1 MNLAA
6 AMQVTKWRRII
17 QELQQVYNLW
27 FLLWS
32 MRTIYYFIN
41 NITYFIA
48 ADSHA
53 SSYVFLA
60 LVIFGVVSVTCT
72 PAAVSSNK
80 LGFKNSWSLVIY
92 EGNKKQIS
100 TMTGT
105 LYRIVILISKCHCFN
120 FDTDVLFYVKYQER
134 WSVFYYGIKHQEV
147 CCKLRR

>member
-41 NITYFIA
+41 NINYFIEST
-48 ADSHA
+48 SHT
-53 SSYVFLA
+53 SSNDFLA
-60 LVIFGVVSVTCT
+60 LIIFVSVTCT
-72 PAAVSSNK
+72 SAVVSSNK
-80 LGFKNSWSLVIY
+80 LDFKNSWWLVIY

-105 LYRIVILISKCHCFN
+105 LYRIVILISNWMRKQKQPI
-120 FDTDVLFYVKYQER
+120 TDRF
-134 WSVFYYGIKHQEV
+134 WSCSKHSHHVFYQV
-147 CCKLRR
+147 

>member
-41 NITYFIA
+41 NINYFIEST
-48 ADSHA
+48 SHT
-53 SSYVFLA
+53 SSNDFLA
-60 LVIFGVVSVTCT
+60 LIIFVSVTCT
-72 PAAVSSNK
+72 SAVVSSNK
-80 LGFKNSWSLVIY
+80 LDFKNSWSLVIY

>member
-105 LYRIVILISKCHCFN
+105 LYRIVILISNWMRKQKQPI
-120 FDTDVLFYVKYQER
+120 TDRF
-134 WSVFYYGIKHQEV
+134 WSCSKHSHHVFYQV
-147 CCKLRR
+147 